1 MASGFT
7 KYIKFPWIS
16 DMNLIIGIIIYQY
29 LNVLWSDIAIV
40 SYFGNGIEEFAKFC
54 YCFGFTYPRSQHE
67 YSTFRTIVCW
77 CTTML
82 DGFKLWSKS
91 ISLIE

>member
-29 LNVLWSDIAIV
+29 LNVHNA
-40 SYFGNGIEEFAKFC
+40 
-54 YCFGFTYPRSQHE
+54 
-67 YSTFRTIVCW
+67 
-77 CTTML
+77 
-82 DGFKLWSKS
+82 S
-91 ISLIE
+91 ILR